1 MARRCSVERANKQIG
16 GFASAK
22 KNMVIQYEGRERST
36 KHLLELI
43 HDDVLT
49 KGVAEEEIEQLDIYV
64 KPEEQ
69 AVYYVVNQKIERP
82 DCILKGCGTR
92 MSERKKIMATVYVI
106 ANQKGGIGKTTTA
119 TTLAGILNQK
129 GKTLLIDADPQGNST
144 STYQAAIEDT
154 ATLYDVMVD
163 EDPVPLDEAV
173 QHMENGD
180 IVASDPLLAKAG
192 KLLDGNVEGMY
203 RLLDALEMLD
213 GYDYIVI
220 DTAPSLDI
228 VLYNCLIA
236 ADEVIIPV
244 TADAFAL
251 QGLTKL
257 SDTIHAVQKRQ
268 NRNLQIAG
276 LLLVKY
282 AGRSNLEKDVRQE
295 IEEVATQLG
304 TKLFPTAIRE
314 CVKTKEAQ
322 LKKRLLSDYAPN
334 CTTMQDYNQFVEEL
348 LGK

>member
-1 MARRCSVERANKQIG
+1 
-16 GFASAK
+16 
-22 KNMVIQYEGRERST
+22 
-36 KHLLELI
+36 
-43 HDDVLT
+43 
-49 KGVAEEEIEQLDIYV
+49 
-64 KPEEQ
+64 
-69 AVYYVVNQKIERP
+69 
-82 DCILKGCGTR
+82 
-92 MSERKKIMATVYVI
+92 MATVYVI

-203 RLLDALEMLD
+203 RLQDALEMLD

-251 QGLTKL
+251 PGTNKTQRYNSCCSKAPKPQFADCRPFACEVRRPLQFG
-257 SDTIHAVQKRQ
+257 KRCASG
-268 NRNLQIAG
+268 NRG
-276 LLLVKY
+276 
-282 AGRSNLEKDVRQE
+282 S
-295 IEEVATQLG
+295 
-304 TKLFPTAIRE
+304 
-314 CVKTKEAQ
+314 CH
-322 LKKRLLSDYAPN
+322 
-334 CTTMQDYNQFVEEL
+334 TTWH
-348 LGK
+348 